1 MMTRSFFVAAL
12 STVSLFGVA
21 QIAAAQSSSGSGQSM
36 KSLLQRGFE
45 IRAAVPNGSQYVVF
59 LQKGKAA
66 YACEFK
72 TLTSSR
78 CGAINSESD

>member
-1 MMTRSFFVAAL
+1 MIRSFFAAVL
-12 STVSLFGVA
+12 GIVSVFGAV
-21 QIAAAQSSSGSGQSM
+21 QIAAAQSSGSTGESM
-36 KSLLQRGFE
+36 KALLERGFE
-45 IRAAVPNGSQYVVF
+45 IRAAAPNGSQYVVF

-78 CGAINSESD
+78 CGAINSESN

>member
-1 MMTRSFFVAAL
+1 MG
-12 STVSLFGVA
+12 FGAV
-21 QIAAAQSSSGSGQSM
+21 QVAAAQSSSGSGVSM
-36 KSLLQRGFE
+36 RTLLQRGFE
-45 IRAAVPNGSQYVVF
+45 IKAAAPNGSQYVVF

-78 CGAINSESD
+78 CGAINSESE